1 MLVARR
7 GSSARTTEFVRPV
20 LQTRVIDVCVLLGS
34 GESTARKV
42 CDENGQF
49 LTNFE

>member
-1 MLVARR
+1 MLVERR
-7 GSSARTTEFVRPV
+7 GNSARTTGFVRPV

-42 CDENGQF
+42 SAIADGLLHDCK
-49 LTNFE
+49 